1 MNVQLNCGYL
11 CTGVS
16 CNLAKLSTLGQAPLP
31 GFKNS
36 DHTSLQYCKMFT
48 QVVRR
53 IIFLIMQLLEI
64 KRLTQGLELKIN
76 HT

>member
-1 MNVQLNCGYL
+1 MNVQLNCGHL

-16 CNLAKLSTLGQAPLP
+16 CKLAELSTLVQAPLP

-36 DHTSLQYCKMFT
+36 NHTRLQYCKMLT

-53 IIFLIMQLLEI
+53 I
-64 KRLTQGLELKIN
+64 
-76 HT
+76 